1 MRSVCR
7 RSLLYATRELHDRRA
22 SIQLG
27 STATRSPEKSGG
39 RVATVVPTPHRSLA
53 FKRPPGPARPRPFE
67 LAVARLEAS
76 LAGSTPLWDF
86 LASAVPVYGCG
97 GEKKTR
103 ERRLR
108 SDGARNL
115 VTFLQTLVM
124 NSDPRGFLGWPSAT
138 GWKRV
143 NMALLDYRAFGE
155 KIPNARSQR
164 RSERIARALGELG
177 LLRTREIRM
186 QRQDRWESV
195 IAVRHL
201 TEKAW
206 RLLGVWDAL
215 QALRRK
221 RDQEEKQTRA
231 RELASIG
238 RTGLQVFYGGPR
250 QAAAAAGQGRDRVE
264 RKVEPARPPPP
275 VPPPRAA
282 TPESV
287 KRHLDEIRNI
297 FNGQD

>member
-1 MRSVCR
+1 M
-7 RSLLYATRELHDRRA
+7 
-22 SIQLG
+22 
-27 STATRSPEKSGG
+27 
-39 RVATVVPTPHRSLA
+39 
-53 FKRPPGPARPRPFE
+53 
-67 LAVARLEAS
+67 
-76 LAGSTPLWDF
+76 
-86 LASAVPVYGCG
+86 PVYGCG

-103 ERRLR
+103 QRRLR

-138 GWKRV
+138 GWKRL

-155 KIPNARSQR
+155 KIPLARSQR
-164 RSERIARALGELG
+164 RSERIARALSELG

-186 QRQDRWESV
+186 QRKDRWESV

-221 RDQEEKQTRA
+221 RDQEEKQARA

-238 RTGLQVFYGGPR
+238 RTGLQVYGGPR
-250 QAAAAAGQGRDRVE
+250 PAAAAAGQGRERVE
-264 RKVEPARPPPP
+264 RKVEPARQPPPT
-275 VPPPRAA
+275 PPPRPAA
-282 TPESV
+282 PESV
-287 KRHLDEIRNI
+287 KRYLDEIQSI
-297 FNGQD
+297 FKGQD